1 MTGHDRIV
9 QLLKDPNFA
18 GDQFLNGGCAGAH
31 AGMLGMRMG
40 GLGGM
45 SMVAGGVGSDPGSR
59 LMHCAPVND
68 MQVQQAVH
76 DMQVLLLKGDR
87 VEACQKALDA
97 ELWAPAL
104 LLSSYMNIE
113 MYQKVMR
120 ERAQRP
126 EARTSRSRPHARV
139 A

>member
-1 MTGHDRIV
+1 
-9 QLLKDPNFA
+9 
-18 GDQFLNGGCAGAH
+18 
-31 AGMLGMRMG
+31 MG
-40 GLGGM
+40 
-45 SMVAGGVGSDPGSR
+45 MVAGGVGSDPGNR

-113 MYQKVMR
+113 MYQKV
-120 ERAQRP
+120 
-126 EARTSRSRPHARV
+126 
-139 A
+139 